1 MRFVWKILG
10 MVGRAMGF
18 AALLGAGYAL
28 VRGGLLRARGEKPD
42 WKRERILLLLVLYLA
57 ALLHITVIRGGA
69 HWGQLLSLERG
80 WETVQLVPIWYTVK
94 ELERGIL
101 AFLYPVLGNI
111 GWYLPYVMLV
121 TLAAPRWG
129 TLPKVALTGAGLSLG
144 IEVMQWMLGSGIS
157 DIDDVIFNVAGAVLG
172 YWLLRVGERRREGR
186 G

>member
-42 WKRERILLLLVLYLA
+42 WKRERILL

-111 GWYLPYVMLV
+111 GWFLPYGMLV
-121 TLAAPRWG
+121 PLAAPRWG